1 MKRTV
6 LFGAG
11 QVGAMIARL
20 LGPEY
25 EALCFADNS
34 EKKWGAVCRGLTVL
48 PPEKAL
54 ALGPACV
61 CLCVMDA
68 VRAGEMERQLSAL
81 GFSGEV
87 LRPELLAAFDAR
99 AAVLRLLAE
108 QIAELGIAGD
118 AAELGVYRGDFA
130 RLINAALPDRPLH
143 LFDTF
148 EGFAAADIAVE
159 RREGLSRA
167 RAGDFSDTGVE
178 AVRRSLPHPERAVFH
193 RGWFPESFAGCE
205 GLSFALVSLDAD
217 LYAPTAAALER
228 FWPRLDPGGA
238 IIIHDVNGT
247 QYPGAGRAVREFC
260 GAQGLLP
267 MPVCDLHGSV
277 VLRKPLRR
285 G

>member
-1 MKRTV
+1 
-6 LFGAG
+6 
-11 QVGAMIARL
+11 MIARL

-34 EKKWGAVCRGLTVL
+34 EKKWGAVCQGLTVL

-54 ALGPACV
+54 SLGPDCV

-68 VRAGEMERQLSAL
+68 ERAGEMRRQLSAL
-81 GFSGEV
+81 GYEGEV
-87 LRPELLAAFDAR
+87 LCPVTLAAFDAR
-99 AAVLRLLAE
+99 VAVLRLLAE
-108 QIAELGIAGD
+108 QMEEQGIAGD
-118 AAELGVYRGDFA
+118 TAELGVYRGDFA
-130 RLINAALPDRPLH
+130 RLINAAFPDRALH

-148 EGFAAADIAVE
+148 EGFAAVDIAVE

-167 RAGDFSDTGVE
+167 RTGDFSDTGVE
-178 AVRRSLPHPERAVFH
+178 AVRRRLPHPKRAVFH
-193 RGWFPESFAGCE
+193 KGWFPRSFFGCE

-228 FWPRLDPGGA
+228 FWPRLNPGGA
-238 IIIHDVNGT
+238 ILVHDVNGT

-260 GAQGLLP
+260 SAQGLLP

-277 VLRKPLRR
+277 VLRKPLR
-285 G
+285 